1 MLGRF
6 FFDGNCRLLHLPA
19 REEKGALDS
28 IRAGVL
34 RDCEGKAGFKS
45 HRDRKRERGTEEGRE
60 GGREGGRN
68 AEQIEKLQ
76 KRK

>member
-1 MLGRF
+1 
-6 FFDGNCRLLHLPA
+6 LPA